1 MKNGRRLLF
10 VDDDNTLREVLKRE
24 LEDFGYAVTAFPE
37 PFAALEHLAREAVD
51 VALIDL
57 RLPGIDGLEL
67 LKRLRALDEAL
78 PIVMLT
84 GHGAVRE
91 AVEAMRHGAHDFLT
105 KPVSLEQLERVLE
118 RASQARDL
126 LQENRRLRRLAGTDS
141 GADEILGDSPE
152 IEAVRALILRIGPSD
167 APVLVTGDSG
177 TGKEL
182 VARAIHARS
191 PRSMKPFVVVHCGA
205 IPENLIESELFGHE
219 RGAFTGADRKRAGLF
234 EAAHGGTLFLDELG
248 ELPLAVQP
256 VLLRVL
262 QFGEVRTVGG
272 NRVQH
277 VDVRVVAATHRD
289 LLSEVEEKRFR
300 EDLYYRLSTLV
311 VDVPALRQRRA
322 DVPLLARVFLE
333 RESTKLGRRL
343 AFAPAT
349 LETLARLD
357 WPGNVRELEN
367 AITRLATLT
376 SGATIGPADV
386 EALVTVRRRPASAGG
401 ALPTL
406 DIEELERLAVLAAL
420 EKHVGNKRAAAA
432 ELGVSPKTLYSK
444 LAKYSA
450 G

>member
-1 MKNGRRLLF
+1 MNNGRRLLF
-10 VDDDNTLREVLKRE
+10 VDDDNALREVLKRE
-24 LEDFGYAVTAFPE
+24 LEDFGYAVAAFPE

-126 LQENRRLRRLAGTDS
+126 LQENRRLKRLAGTDYAAS
-141 GADEILGDSPE
+141 EILGDSPE
-152 IEAVRALILRIGPSD
+152 IEALRALIARIGPSN
-167 APVLVTGDSG
+167 APVLVTGESG

-182 VARAIHARS
+182 VARAIHAGS
-191 PRSMKPFVVVHCGA
+191 PRASKPFVVVHCGA

-219 RGAFTGADRKRAGLF
+219 RGAFTGADKKRAGLF

-256 VLLRVL
+256 VLLRAL

-289 LLSEVEEKRFR
+289 LFSEVEGKRFR

-311 VDVPALRQRRA
+311 VEVPALRQRRG
-322 DVPLLARVFLE
+322 DVPQLARVFLE
-333 RESTKLGRRL
+333 RECAKLGRRL
-343 AFAPAT
+343 TFASPA
-349 LETLARLD
+349 LEALARLD

-367 AITRLATLT
+367 AMTRLATLAPG
-376 SGATIGPADV
+376 STIGPADV
-386 EALVTVRRRPASAGG
+386 EALVTVRRRQTGAGG

-420 EKHVGNKRAAAA
+420 EKHTGNKRAAAA